1 MGGEYKLV
9 LATQY
14 FFCQCIP
21 ISWVSSADTSP
32 GVEVS
37 IYHDPVWVSAV
48 PLCLEWAILCSSEV
62 ISLLLSGRVGWWAFV
77 IFHRAAAFF
86 LNKGL
91 GLSQQAILHLGIGGA
106 LKQNF
111 ASEASLAVLAVIALP
126 RTFFRYYYTF
136 TLVKWPFC
144 ALDTIRMY
152 LDRAQYHP
160 YNKYILRECLGGTAD
175 GTE

>member
-37 IYHDPVWVSAV
+37 IYHDLVWVSAV

-91 GLSQQAILHLGIGGA
+91 GLSQQAILHLGIGGVPKA
-106 LKQNF
+106 KFRKWGLTCCACCHLSSPYLLPLLLHIHPRQM
-111 ASEASLAVLAVIALP
+111 AVLRL
-126 RTFFRYYYTF
+126 RYYKN
-136 TLVKWPFC
+136 VSWQG
-144 ALDTIRMY
+144 AISSV
-152 LDRAQYHP
+152 
-160 YNKYILRECLGGTAD
+160 
-175 GTE
+175 

>member
-111 ASEASLAVLAVIALP
+111 ASEASLAVLADTLTT
-126 RTFFRYYYTF
+126 RERYFLSFKTAGLHLWK
-136 TLVKWPFC
+136 TSCSMIKKREWKWQ
-144 ALDTIRMY
+144 M
-152 LDRAQYHP
+152 
-160 YNKYILRECLGGTAD
+160 CLLGFP
-175 GTE
+175 